1 MEGAKYAMN
10 IKEEKGRQ
18 NQMIENRLKAERP
31 RVVTEKATK
40 GKRDDKAA
48 KDSSS
53 RQEKNKSVQY
63 RQEDGTKAGFGGEI
77 VGSEKRA

>member
-1 MEGAKYAMN
+1 MLEGAKYAMN

-48 KDSSS
+48 KD
-53 RQEKNKSVQY
+53 NL
-63 RQEDGTKAGFGGEI
+63 T
-77 VGSEKRA
+77 